1 MLSMSTPYPISPHC
15 PVPSRSIDEYGEGS
29 GQFHWIGLFRSIGSF
44 VGIFFGSF
52 VLGVAMGLVT
62 ALLMKFSKL
71 RDHPLLE
78 TSMFVIMSYS
88 TFVLA
93 EFCQLTGEGV
103 RAKCGAKG
111 ISGSN

>member
-1 MLSMSTPYPISPHC
+1 MPRT
-15 PVPSRSIDEYGEGS
+15 SRSIDEYGEGE
-29 GQFHWIGLFRSIGSF
+29 GGFQWLGLLKSVGSF
-44 VGIFFGSF
+44 AGIFFGSF
-52 VLGVAMGLVT
+52 VMGVAMGLVT

-93 EFCQLTGEGV
+93 EFCQLTGE
-103 RAKCGAKG
+103 APMWWF
-111 ISGSN
+111 